1 MSRKKIIRTST
12 VSTSLNTFCRGTLRR
27 LANTYDVVAVS
38 GAVAL
43 PRAAHV
49 ALAVAPGLMGV
60 RGRFRVLTASAYG
73 ILMA

>member
-38 GAVAL
+38 TPDDELREMAQREGIRVI
-43 PRAAHV
+43 
-49 ALAVAPGLMGV
+49 GV
-60 RGRFRVLTASAYG
+60 PMRL
-73 ILMA
+73 LNM